1 MKTFISILFILIST
15 IVNSQ
20 IIVVKIENWTNYSFP
35 GSMSLYD
42 AIERDSI
49 NSIVTYKGNVTYIF
63 DLDKRVINISDD
75 KGWKSLFNI
84 KVIIPTTQSI
94 LNVDAEQDGF
104 LHNFLLT
111 ENIDNEISLVSQRFD
126 LVNGKREGFFTN
138 KVELI
143 K

>member
-20 IIVVKIENWTNYSFP
+20 IIVVKIDTWTNYNFP
-35 GSMSLYD
+35 GHMSLYD
-42 AIERDSI
+42 AIKRDSI
-49 NSIVTYKGNVTYIF
+49 NSIVTYTGNVTYIF
-63 DLDKRVINISDD
+63 DLDKRIINISDD

-104 LHNFLLT
+104 FHNFLLT

-126 LVNGKREGFFTN
+126 LVNGKREGFFAN

>member
-20 IIVVKIENWTNYSFP
+20 IIVVKIDTWTNYNFP
-35 GSMSLYD
+35 GHMSLYD

-49 NSIVTYKGNVTYIF
+49 NSIVTYTGNVTYIF

-104 LHNFLLT
+104 FHNFLLT

-126 LVNGKREGFFTN
+126 LINGKREGFFTN

>member
-1 MKTFISILFILIST
+1 MKTILTSLLILISL

-20 IIVVKIENWTNYSFP
+20 IIVVRIENWTNYNFP
-35 GSMSLYD
+35 GHMSLYD
-42 AIERDSI
+42 AIEKDSI
-49 NSIVTYKGNVTYIF
+49 NSIVTYTGNVTYVF
-63 DLDKRVINISDD
+63 DLDKMVLNISDD

-84 KVIIPTTQSI
+84 KVIIPTTQSV

-104 LHNFLLT
+104 FHNFLLT
-111 ENIDNEISLVSQRFD
+111 ENVDNEISLVSQRFD

>member
-20 IIVVKIENWTNYSFP
+20 IIVVKIDTWTNYNFP
-35 GSMSLYD
+35 GHMSLYD
-42 AIERDSI
+42 AIKRDSI
-49 NSIVTYKGNVTYIF
+49 NSIVTYTGNVTYIF

-104 LHNFLLT
+104 FHNFLLT

-126 LVNGKREGFFTN
+126 LVNGKREGFFAN